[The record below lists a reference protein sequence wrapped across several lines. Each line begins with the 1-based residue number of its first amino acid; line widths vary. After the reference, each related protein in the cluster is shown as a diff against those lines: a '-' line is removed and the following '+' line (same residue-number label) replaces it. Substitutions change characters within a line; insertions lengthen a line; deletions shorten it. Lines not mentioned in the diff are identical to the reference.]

1 MSTLAADVIFDDFGD
16 FNIVNKDIQTSNNKL
31 IIFRQNAIDRIKS
44 NQGDYKLYPNV
55 SANTDTL
62 LGRQNGPTLE
72 KEMERLIIRALT
84 FDGFVSRGDINIVSV
99 STKNSI
105 LTKIEIA
112 TGIVGF
118 STTVIKINTIYNALT
133 GTVNVY

>member
-1 MSTLAADVIFDDFGD
+1 MSTLTADVIFDDFGD

-84 FDGFVSRGDINIVSV
+84 FDRFVSRGDINIVSV